1 MPVIPECTAP
11 GALTQT
17 HPKRHLKVCPEMP
30 VKEHGAH
37 AYVANDAS
45 FDTGPPAPLRGLL
58 KNSRLLGGKTLTR
71 KQGDRITA
79 RTGTSVSRDPELGN
93 ARRLPEKG
101 TT

>member
-30 VKEHGAH
+30 VKEQGAH

-58 KNSRLLGGKTLTR
+58 KNSRLLGEKVINQKTR
-71 KQGDRITA
+71 
-79 RTGTSVSRDPELGN
+79 
-93 ARRLPEKG
+93 
-101 TT
+101 

>member
-30 VKEHGAH
+30 VQEHGAH

-45 FDTGPPAPLRGLL
+45 FNTGPPAPLRGLL
-58 KNSRLLGGKTLTR
+58 KKLQATRRKDINQKTR
-71 KQGDRITA
+71 
-79 RTGTSVSRDPELGN
+79 
-93 ARRLPEKG
+93 
-101 TT
+101 